1 MLRNSEDCNQRIYSR
16 EQTRVSDNVIALSLL
31 LMHLRDTEAIC
42 LTYWSSFMQNHQPHI
57 LSIHNG
63 KYLTLQLTTLV
74 LKHKAQAIVTI
85 FSLEF
90 SGSTGQI
97 SQWKTALPS
106 ITSKPRKK
114 QYQNKPSSSYKW
126 VEVAWEA
133 GKEVVCSTL
142 PDAISCHK
150 SLQTHFQN
158 SSFHTLI
165 FLNSR
170 M

>member
-1 MLRNSEDCNQRIYSR
+1 MEIIWKALKCERHMLRNSEDCSQRIYSR

-106 ITSKPRKK
+106 ITSKPRKNNIK
-114 QYQNKPSSSYKW
+114 IN
-126 VEVAWEA
+126 
-133 GKEVVCSTL
+133 
-142 PDAISCHK
+142 
-150 SLQTHFQN
+150 LQA
-158 SSFHTLI
+158 LI
-165 FLNSR
+165 NGLR
-170 M
+170 LLGRQGRR